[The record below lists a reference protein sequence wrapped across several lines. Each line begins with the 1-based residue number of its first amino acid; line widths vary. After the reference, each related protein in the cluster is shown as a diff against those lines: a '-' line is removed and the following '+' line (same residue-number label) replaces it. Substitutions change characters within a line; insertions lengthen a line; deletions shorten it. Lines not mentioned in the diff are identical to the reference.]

1 MVRVFSTFWVL
12 LSLCCVGV
20 VNAANTGS
28 LYQAENLDKYLKSE
42 KRVVVQA
49 QKFIEAGEFDSAD
62 KLTSLAL
69 RLYPKNDMIYALRGE
84 ALYQAKQF
92 EPAEAMFM
100 QALNLN
106 PLNTV
111 AKKYIEEIRTTSEL
125 SESVL
130 SQEWKS
136 VARDKVGDFIVLVI
150 GIWLGTTLN
159 TIGARIGR
167 WRFRRHSKKLFLA
180 NDFDDFADLLEI
192 QLASNELKP
201 LRESMAFM
209 LRHKS
214 LDESIAILEEYV
226 NRPDHLDTFIRMLKS
241 DAKRMELEG

>member
-1 MVRVFSTFWVL
+1 MVKQSFVILLAV
-12 LSLCCVGV
+12 LSLQLFAQDVE
-20 VNAANTGS
+20 S
-28 LYQAENLDKYLKSE
+28 FDKYLKSE
-42 KRVVVQA
+42 TRVVVQA
-49 QKFIEAGEFDSAD
+49 QKFIEAGEFDKAEL
-62 KLTSLAL
+62 LTSQAL
-69 RLYPKNDMIYALRGE
+69 KRYADNDMIYALQGE
-84 ALYQAKQF
+84 ALYLAKKF
-92 EPAEAMFM
+92 GPAEARFM

-136 VARDKVGDFIVLVI
+136 VARDKIGDFIVLVI

-159 TIGARIGR
+159 SIGAKVAR
-167 WRFRRHSKKLFLA
+167 WRFRSHSKKLFLA

-192 QLASNELKP
+192 QLSSNELKP

-209 LRHKS
+209 LRHKT
-214 LDESIAILEEYV
+214 LEESIAILEEYV
-226 NRPDHLDTFIRMLKS
+226 NRPDHLETFVRMLKS
-241 DAKRMELEG
+241 DAKRMAEES